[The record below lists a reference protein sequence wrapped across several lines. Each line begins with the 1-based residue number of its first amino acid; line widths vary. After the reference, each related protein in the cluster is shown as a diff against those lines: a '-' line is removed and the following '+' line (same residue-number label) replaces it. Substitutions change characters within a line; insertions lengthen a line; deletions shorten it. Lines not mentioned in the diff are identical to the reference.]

1 MQTTREKRPC
11 LGTQHYQDAENIFI
25 LWPLA
30 NTWWLHTLISY
41 SLSHQVC
48 ETNGEIY
55 LPAGIC
61 TWEPW
66 LPDKPFSSL
75 ASQVRRGSLFHTD
88 LSSKSSQ
95 WKPATNEQSSLWMA
109 GSTIHLCIWSEDGYF
124 NQGGYQGPCRAP
136 YKQESAE
143 GAVSLL
149 CNSVV
154 SAGPSLKLFA
164 NSGGGMKCAMS

>member
-1 MQTTREKRPC
+1 MQATREKRAC
-11 LGTQHYQDAENIFI
+11 LDPNTTRTQRIFSFCGHRLI
-25 LWPLA
+25 PDGPTLLFPVPLA
-30 NTWWLHTLISY
+30 ITIGVRPMVKYAHLL
-41 SLSHQVC
+41 
-48 ETNGEIY
+48 
-55 LPAGIC
+55 
-61 TWEPW
+61 
-66 LPDKPFSSL
+66 PFSSL

-109 GSTIHLCIWSEDGYF
+109 GSTTHLCIWSEDGCF

-154 SAGPSLKLFA
+154 SAGPSLKRFA
-164 NSGGGMKCAMS
+164 NSGGRMKCAMS